1 MAALESEGARDVG
14 HVKVVAVDFR
24 EQDFLFES
32 FRAFREGAVSRG
44 RTCRIGSPVGS
55 GKNESDVFERNGVAR
70 RQEDE
75 TLNDI
80 PQFAEVSRPGIPP
93 QRADGVIS
101 EDFFLPAILRGDLAR
116 EMADEFGEVVQ
127 PLAERRQ
134 NEGKDVNAMKE
145 VATEGILLDEIFQI
159 AMSGD
164 EDADIHLRG
173 LIASDALDLSF
184 FEGAKQL
191 GLHGKRHIADFV
203 EEEGAAIGLLEF
215 ADMTGAG
222 SGERAFLVAE
232 EFGLDEFGG
241 NGGAVEGD
249 EGCFA
254 ARGFLVNGASDKLF
268 AGTRFAQNADAGF
281 TGGHAVDLSE
291 ELLHGGTRAN

>member
-1 MAALESEGARDVG
+1 
-14 HVKVVAVDFR
+14 
-24 EQDFLFES
+24 
-32 FRAFREGAVSRG
+32 
-44 RTCRIGSPVGS
+44 
-55 GKNESDVFERNGVAR
+55 
-70 RQEDE
+70 
-75 TLNDI
+75 
-80 PQFAEVSRPGIPP
+80 
-93 QRADGVIS
+93 
-101 EDFFLPAILRGDLAR
+101 
-116 EMADEFGEVVQ
+116 MADEFGEVVQ

-164 EDADIHLRG
+164 EDAVIHLSG
-173 LIASDALDLSF
+173 IIASDALDLSL

-191 GLHGKRHIADFV
+191 GLHGKRHIADVV

-291 ELLHGGTRAN
+291 ELLHGGTRANELALAEAVAKLAVFFFKIAEPQGIFQGHQQLIRREGLFKKIQGAEPGSANRHFDIGLSGNENDGRFDAGVFQIFQQLEAAFS